1 MIEIKRA
8 NAHNPDF
15 VNLVKSLDDYLKIT
29 DGDEHE
35 FYNQFNSTDVLLGVV
50 LIYKDSL
57 AIGCGAIK
65 KFDNISV
72 EVKRMYI
79 DKNQR
84 RKGFAK
90 NILMEL
96 ETWSKEL
103 EYQKCILET
112 GKRQFEA
119 VEFYHKCGYKVI
131 PNYEQYQKMENS
143 ICFEKVL

>member
-15 VNLVKSLDDYLKIT
+15 VYLVKSLDDYLKIT

-50 LIYKDSL
+50 LIYKGSL

-90 NILMEL
+90 NILTEL
-96 ETWSKEL
+96 ETWAKEL
-103 EYQKCILET
+103 EHQKCILET

-119 VEFYHKCGYKVI
+119 VEIYHKCGYKVI